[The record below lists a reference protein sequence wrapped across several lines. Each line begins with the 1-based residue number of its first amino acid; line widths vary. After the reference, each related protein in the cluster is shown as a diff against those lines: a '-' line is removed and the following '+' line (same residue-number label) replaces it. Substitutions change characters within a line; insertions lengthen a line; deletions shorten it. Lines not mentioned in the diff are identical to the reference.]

1 MGTNC
6 NVSCKQ
12 KASELEIKK
21 TDPQKLKSIIKI
33 QSHFKGYK
41 SRKKF
46 KQEIISL
53 YQYKKKR
60 LFNIVSQFTI
70 KQSWELYFAFKQEYD
85 FSINGLRKLRSNI
98 NEFYNSFFK
107 ISNAHMLFSTKKP
120 ISKIYN
126 LDDVISESNNSD
138 NEINTNKN
146 NNNIYN
152 NNNNNSS
159 IEDNFIN
166 ENDINF
172 KQFDKVNIKKIK
184 SSSDFQIFFRV
195 YFLTS
200 LSQNYNIGNLEKEVG
215 KLYFDFEQIHSKTI
229 PERLKDKH
237 IFLVTN
243 NDTKEILIGQNG
255 PFFEEIIE
263 ELEEDEKHYCS
274 VKTFQ
279 DNRKVYYQGSYK
291 ENLNQKCGLGK
302 EYYIEH
308 LGIKGEKLLK
318 FKYCGYFKSNNY
330 HGIGML
336 IKENGECYYGEFRN
350 GIKFGYGYL
359 YTNSYKYKGFFHN
372 NLFEGYGEYTTKK
385 YFYCGNFH
393 EGLFNGFGFI
403 RSENQNLFIGNF
415 MNGKVN
421 GDGCYKWNDG
431 QNYYGSWN
439 NEKMD
444 GFGEFCFKNGD
455 VYIGGY
461 KNDLRDG
468 KGMYIFKNGCVL
480 KGNWDNGKKEGKFI
494 FNTDNYFGA
503 ENKMKQKILIYE
515 NDKQIHRNED

>member
-33 QSHFKGYK
+33 QSHFKRYK

-107 ISNAHMLFSTKKP
+107 ISNTHMLFSTKKP

-126 LDDVISESNNSD
+126 LDDGISESNNSD

-146 NNNIYN
+146 NNNIY

-215 KLYFDFEQIHSKTI
+215 KFYFDFEQIHNKSLS
-229 PERLKDKH
+229 ERLKDKH
-237 IFLVTN
+237 IFIVTN
-243 NDTKEILIGQNG
+243 KETKEILIGENG
-255 PFFEEIIE
+255 PYFEEIIE
-263 ELEEDEKHYCS
+263 QLEEEEKNYCS

>member
-152 NNNNNSS
+152 NNNNSS

-172 KQFDKVNIKKIK
+172 KQFDKLNIKKIK

-215 KLYFDFEQIHSKTI
+215 KFYFHFEQIHNKSLS
-229 PERLKDKH
+229 ERLKDKH
-237 IFLVTN
+237 IFIVTN
-243 NDTKEILIGQNG
+243 KETKEILIGENG
-255 PFFEEIIE
+255 PYFEEIIE
-263 ELEEDEKHYCS
+263 QLEEEEKNYCS